1 MKPWEQATKR
11 LLRTLDHSPLGGRSG
26 LLEKGSS
33 TEGSASP
40 RCDIAV
46 LSLLLW
52 IAAERGF
59 EPLWSERIL
68 AEARDNL
75 LAAGVLSAAQAL
87 HSKS

>member
-1 MKPWEQATKR
+1 
-11 LLRTLDHSPLGGRSG
+11 
-26 LLEKGSS
+26 
-33 TEGSASP
+33 
-40 RCDIAV
+40 V